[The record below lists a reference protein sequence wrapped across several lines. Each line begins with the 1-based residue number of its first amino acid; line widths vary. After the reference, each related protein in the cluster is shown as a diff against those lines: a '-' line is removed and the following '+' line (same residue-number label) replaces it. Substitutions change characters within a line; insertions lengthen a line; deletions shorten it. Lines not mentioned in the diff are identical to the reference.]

1 LQARLVRKILA
12 VAAAS
17 LLRLWRGPA
26 FLVTVLLTW
35 APAAV
40 AHNLQ
45 FTDVRLELRGDAS
58 FRADVVCDLDALALG
73 VESGADSV
81 ALAAAI
87 EAMAPADR
95 DALAAQLEEMLERR
109 LRVRFDGEAAAFEVT
124 LPERGQPR
132 PEGSLP
138 SALGLVARLEG
149 RVPARAREVSFFASR
164 AFPPVRLEIVDE
176 GGRRLHVQILQR
188 GAEST
193 PAGLAGDSDMT
204 RWATFTRFVAL
215 GFEHILPEGLD
226 HVLFVVGLALFS
238 RRIGP
243 LLVQVTAFTLAHTV
257 TLILSSYGVVQLS
270 SRVVEPLIALSIAY
284 VAVENLL
291 TSELRFSRVLVV
303 FGFGLLHGLG
313 FAGVLAEL
321 GLPQRNRLVA
331 LLAFNGGVEL
341 GQLAV
346 ILPVWL
352 FLRALERLSVS
363 RRAVVVPAS
372 LLIAVIGFY
381 WTATRLIG

>member
-1 LQARLVRKILA
+1 LQARLGSK
-12 VAAAS
+12 
-17 LLRLWRGPA
+17 PA
-26 FLVTVLLTW
+26 FLVAVLLAS
-35 APAAV
+35 APAVV
-40 AHNLQ
+40 AHNLR
-45 FTDVRLELRGDAS
+45 FTDVRLELRGDGS

-87 EAMAPADR
+87 EAMAPAER
-95 DALAAQLEEMLERR
+95 DALVAQLGEMLERR
-109 LRVRFDGEAAAFEVT
+109 LRVRFDGEPAAFGVF
-124 LPERGQPR
+124 LPERGQAR

-149 RVPARAREVSFFASR
+149 RVPSGAREVSLFASR

-188 GAEST
+188 GAPST
-193 PAGLAGDSDMT
+193 PARLAGTTDST
-204 RWATFTRFVAL
+204 RWATFTRFVGL

-257 TLILSSYGVVQLS
+257 TLILSTYGVVQLS

-291 TSELRFSRVLVV
+291 TSELRFSRVLLV

-321 GLPQRNRLVA
+321 GLPERNRLVA

-346 ILPVWL
+346 ILPAWL

-372 LLIAVIGFY
+372 LVIAAIGLY
-381 WTATRLIG
+381 WTASRVVGS